1 MKPGILNQGNL
12 ILMEKLIW
20 LLACLVLALHTQ
32 QTFAQSAAAIENL
45 PVVPRDAVVDACLSV
60 AVITADADKTVE
72 QLRKTCEEKSSDI
85 VQERLFFE
93 KSIGSNPFAIL
104 PHRPNYLLPVS
115 YSSLDQ
121 TLYEPQLQGN
131 DLDSVETKFQ
141 VSLKYAAAED
151 LVFDGVNLQFA
162 FTATSWW
169 QSYNSAI
176 SAPFRETNYE
186 PELIFSYTKPWTLLG
201 LPVKHGFVSLNHQS
215 NGQSGA
221 LSRSWNRVIGGMSFG
236 HKEVVWQVQLWWR
249 FPEDAKADPNDP
261 SGDDNPDIEKFL
273 GPGQIGAL
281 WRLSRNHNL
290 EMILRNNLRSDNKG
304 AIEFDWSYPFTDHL
318 RGFVQY
324 FKGYGESLIYYNES
338 SERLSIGFKLTDWL

>member
-1 MKPGILNQGNL
+1 MNKVFL
-12 ILMEKLIW
+12 IL
-20 LLACLVLALHTQ
+20 ASLALGLNSQLALAQTEDISQSQ
-32 QTFAQSAAAIENL
+32 QKEVI
-45 PVVPRDAVVDACLSV
+45 DACLSSAIV
-60 AVITADADKTVE
+60 SASADQTVE
-72 QLRKTCEEKSSDI
+72 QLRKICQTKTTGI

-93 KSIGSNPFAIL
+93 KSVGSNPFAIL

-115 YSSLDQ
+115 YSELDQ

-131 DLDSVETKFQ
+131 DLDKIEAKFQ
-141 VSLKYAAAED
+141 VSLKYVAAED
-151 LVFDGVNLQFA
+151 FVYDGVNLLFA

-186 PELIFSYTKPWTLLG
+186 PEMIFSYTRPWSLWG
-201 LPVKHGFVSLNHQS
+201 LPVSHGFVSLNHQS

-221 LSRSWNRVIGGMSFG
+221 LSRSWNRVIGGLSFE
-236 HKEVVWQVQLWWR
+236 HNQVVWQAQLWWR

-261 SGDDNPDIEKFL
+261 SGDDNPDIEDFL
-273 GPGQIGAL
+273 GHGQLGAL

-290 EMILRNNLRSDNKG
+290 EVVLRNNLRSDNKG
-304 AIEFDWSYPFTDHL
+304 SIEIGWSYPFTSHL

-324 FKGYGESLIYYNES
+324 FNGYGESLIYYNES
-338 SERLSIGFKLTDWL
+338 SQRLSIGIKFTDWL

>member
-1 MKPGILNQGNL
+1 MEKIFWFLSCL
-12 ILMEKLIW
+12 IL
-20 LLACLVLALHTQ
+20 VLHSQ
-32 QTFAQSAAAIENL
+32 QAFAQSPSEIEKV
-45 PVVPRDAVVDACLSV
+45 PAVPRDAVVDACLSV
-60 AVITADADKTVE
+60 VVVNANPEKTVD
-72 QLRKTCEEKSSDI
+72 QLRKACEEQSSGI

-93 KSIGSNPFAIL
+93 KSIGNNPFAIL
-104 PHRPNYLLPVS
+104 PHRPNYLLPLS
-115 YSSLDQ
+115 YSTLDQ
-121 TLYEPQLQGN
+121 TLYEPELQGN
-131 DLDSVETKFQ
+131 DLDKLETKFQ
-141 VSLKYAAAED
+141 VSLKYVADED
-151 LVFDGVNLQFA
+151 FAFDGVNLQFA

-186 PELIFSYTKPWTLLG
+186 PELIFSYTKPWMLFG

-215 NGQSGA
+215 NGRSGV

-236 HKEVVWQVQLWWR
+236 HEEVVWQVQLWWR
-249 FPEDAKADPNDP
+249 FPEDSKTDSNDP
-261 SGDDNPDIEKFL
+261 SGDDNPDIEKFM
-273 GPGQIGAL
+273 GSGQIGAL

-290 EMILRNNLRSDNKG
+290 EMILRNNFRSDNKG
-304 AIEFDWSYPFTDHL
+304 AIELDWSYPFTDHL

>member
-1 MKPGILNQGNL
+1 MKPGIFNQGNL
-12 ILMEKLIW
+12 ILMDKLLWPI
-20 LLACLVLALHTQ
+20 ACLVLVSYAQ
-32 QTFAQSAAAIENL
+32 QTFAQSASEIIDE
-45 PVVPRDAVVDACLSV
+45 PVVPQDAVVNACLSAAIV
-60 AVITADADKTVE
+60 TADPDQTVG
-72 QLRKTCEEKSSDI
+72 QLRKTCEEQSSGI

-93 KSIGSNPFAIL
+93 KSVGSNPFAIL

-115 YSSLDQ
+115 YSNLDQ

-131 DLDSVETKFQ
+131 DLDKFETKFQ
-141 VSLKYAAAED
+141 VSLKYVAAD
-151 LVFDGVNLQFA
+151 DFVFDGVNLQFA

-186 PELIFSYTKPWTLLG
+186 PELIFAYTRPWSLFG

-215 NGQSGA
+215 NGQSGV

-236 HKEVVWQVQLWWR
+236 HKEVVWQLQLWWR
-249 FPEDAKADPNDP
+249 FPEDAKTDPDDP

-273 GPGQIGAL
+273 GHGQLGAL

-290 EMILRNNLRSDNKG
+290 EIMLRNNLRSENKG
-304 AIEFDWSYPFTDHL
+304 AIELGWSYPFTDHL
-318 RGFVQY
+318 RGFIQY
-324 FKGYGESLIYYNES
+324 FNGYGESLIYYDES
-338 SERLSIGFKLTDWL
+338 SERFSIGIKLTDWL